1 MKKILPIAFLGL
13 FVSDAF
19 ADDWRMRKFDLD
31 QDGFVVPAELE
42 VAGCVVKPGLFK
54 AADKMMMANFLKE
67 NLEQHQSTLLEED
80 VQNNSNIF

>member
-54 AADKMMMANFLKE
+54 AADKNDDGKLSKRELRTASEYIIRHRCPK
-67 NLEQHQSTLLEED
+67 
-80 VQNNSNIF
+80 